1 MNKTNKKSNSKK
13 KSNPKKNKTYKKLPQ
28 SKMDLK
34 QKKCFTNTEIANIC
48 KSGKYTM
55 LDESIFSE
63 KHIKELS
70 KNPSYIKD
78 PVKYRSYIID
88 EFKKISN
95 KDLNYETKL
104 TKKDFYSFIND
115 EWINTKERENK
126 LKYYVE
132 VDNFRIMQEKVY
144 YTLIDYMKKY
154 IKENADSPK
163 AKAIKNVYDSI
174 QNNTIDSLKKHAKNQ
189 LNMIEDFFTKNEMY
203 ALIAHINKN
212 EIISWGLP
220 VQWSLLPDEKDVTK
234 YISHISGP
242 TLSIYDYLIYIDD
255 PADKNETKSYKK
267 MVKTHFLKYID
278 EVFTAC
284 LGKNHGFNPQDI
296 WDIEYS
302 MLDAMGCLSFKKDD
316 PNGYNIVYAH
326 EMESKFDFDW
336 NTFSSLLG
344 YKVPPKKIIVS
355 SLNVF
360 KCLTQLLKKNW
371 NTPKW
376 KTYWLYIHYRQL
388 IRFESS
394 LRLINFNFY
403 QKILEGTP
411 EPMPIEIFPIFALSM
426 TFNTFLTE
434 QYTLHNNNQ
443 LYVDYIKHIVH
454 DLKYIFIRKLEN
466 NKWLSPKTKA
476 TAIKK
481 LQKLTI
487 LVGNPG
493 KLRADPILSYKN
505 DDPWENMRL
514 LTNWK
519 HKQFIHLEGKPI
531 LDIPEI
537 DWQNFKLVGTQNYM
551 VNAYYRPTSNSIY
564 VPGAYLQHPFIDL
577 KQRGL
582 EYNLAF
588 IGYTIGH
595 ELSHSLDDMGSNYDE
610 NGNLNNWWTDVDR
623 KKYKLKIK
631 GVVDQYEEF
640 AKRDGIIFDANLGVG
655 EDLADINGMSLAEE
669 YLIEFNKS
677 NNILNRLNKISLE
690 MFYIYIAIQ
699 GRQMI
704 YKNAIKSQLK
714 TNPHPLEKYRC
725 NCPISRLEIFK
736 TIFNIKKGDGM
747 WWPNND
753 TIW

>member
-1 MNKTNKKSNSKK
+1 MNKTNKTNKKSK
-13 KSNPKKNKTYKKLPQ
+13 PQKNKTYKKPPQ
-28 SKMDLK
+28 LK
-34 QKKCFTNTEIANIC
+34 NNLTQKKCFTNTEIANIC
-48 KSGKYTM
+48 KSGKYTI

-78 PVKYRSYIID
+78 PVKYRRYIIE

-95 KDLNYETKL
+95 KDLNYETAL
-104 TKKDFYSFIND
+104 TKKDFYTFINN
-115 EWINTKERENK
+115 EWITTKERENK

-132 VDNFRIMQEKVY
+132 VDNFRIVQEKVY
-144 YTLIDYMKKY
+144 YTLIEYMKKY
-154 IKENADSPK
+154 IKENADSAK

-174 QNNTIDSLKKHAKNQ
+174 QNNTIVSLKKHAKNQ
-189 LNMIEDFFTKNEMY
+189 LKMVEDFFAKKDMY

-220 VQWSLLPDEKDVTK
+220 IQWSLLPDEKDVTK

-242 TLSIYDYLIYIDD
+242 SLSIYDYLIYIDD
-255 PADKNETKSYKK
+255 PSDKNETKIYKK
-267 MVKTHFLKYID
+267 MVKTHFLTYID

-302 MLDAMGCLSFKKDD
+302 MLDAMGCLTFKKDD
-316 PNGYNIVYAH
+316 PNGYNIVYAN

-336 NTFSSLLG
+336 NTFSALLG
-344 YKVPPKKIIVS
+344 YKVPPQKIIVS

-360 KCLTQLLKKNW
+360 KCLTQLLKTNW
-371 NTPKW
+371 NTSKW

-434 QYTLHNNNQ
+434 QYTLYNNNQ

-493 KLRADPILSYKN
+493 KLREDPILSYTN
-505 DDPWENMRL
+505 DDPWENMLL

-531 LDIPEI
+531 LDIPDI

-564 VPGAYLQHPFIDL
+564 VPGAYLQQPFIDL

-610 NGNLNNWWTDVDR
+610 NGNLNNWWTDADR

-747 WWPNND
+747 WWHNND

>member
-1 MNKTNKKSNSKK
+1 MNKTNKTNKK
-13 KSNPKKNKTYKKLPQ
+13 TKPQKNKTYKKPPQ
-28 SKMDLK
+28 LK
-34 QKKCFTNTEIANIC
+34 NNLTQKKCFTNTEIANIC
-48 KSGKYTM
+48 KSGKYTI

-78 PVKYRSYIID
+78 PVKYRRYIIE

-95 KDLNYETKL
+95 KDLNYETAL
-104 TKKDFYSFIND
+104 TKKDFYTFINN
-115 EWINTKERENK
+115 EWITTKERENK

-132 VDNFRIMQEKVY
+132 VDNFRIVQEKVY
-144 YTLIDYMKKY
+144 YTLIEYMKKY
-154 IKENADSPK
+154 IKENADSAK

-174 QNNTIDSLKKHAKNQ
+174 QNNTIVSLKKHAKNQ
-189 LNMIEDFFTKNEMY
+189 LKMVEDFFAKKDMY
-203 ALIAHINKN
+203 ALMAHINKN

-220 VQWSLLPDEKDVTK
+220 IQWSLLPDEKDVTK

-242 TLSIYDYLIYIDD
+242 SLSIYDYLIYIDD
-255 PADKNETKSYKK
+255 PSDKNETKIYKK
-267 MVKTHFLKYID
+267 MVKTHFLTYID

-302 MLDAMGCLSFKKDD
+302 MLDAMGCLTFKKDD
-316 PNGYNIVYAH
+316 PNGYNIVYAN

-336 NTFSSLLG
+336 NTFSALLG
-344 YKVPPKKIIVS
+344 YKVPPQKIIVS

-360 KCLTQLLKKNW
+360 KCLTQLLKTNW
-371 NTPKW
+371 NTSKW

-493 KLRADPILSYKN
+493 KLREDPILSYTN

-531 LDIPEI
+531 LDIPDI

-564 VPGAYLQHPFIDL
+564 VPGAYLQQPFIDL

-610 NGNLNNWWTDVDR
+610 NGNLNNWWTDADR

-747 WWPNND
+747 WWHNND